1 MYQLKRELQREG
13 QKVSGNWAA
22 EDLIVWLRGLDFILQ
37 AVRGPLKVECNE
49 HSILGGLILINRMD

>member
-22 EDLIVWLRGLDFILQ
+22 GRLNCLDFILQ